1 MSIYRIKMNGKV
13 YEMEVEL
20 IDSDN
25 KKVDASSPE
34 RQIKAVE
41 EHHDNTSNKELHL
54 NHHDEH
60 TEINENTV
68 TAPMNGTI
76 LEVFMHDGDKVKA
89 GDTVLILEAMKME
102 NEICSPRDGVI
113 KSIYVE
119 NGMAV
124 SPQEALFELEAE
136 D

>member
-76 LEVFMHDGDKVKA
+76 LEVFMYDGDKVKA